1 MVYSCICSFAKHINV
16 SKPSQEDMI
25 RVSNA
30 SSPGGSRRE
39 RSGGQRGSSAGH
51 WEAEDHRFKGVST
64 NLSSAHYRLCD
75 ILASYTTMKL
85 QFILETRI
93 ISPYLARLLS
103 ISSVGEVPQIQ

>member
-1 MVYSCICSFAKHINV
+1 
-16 SKPSQEDMI
+16 MI

-64 NLSSAHYRLCD
+64 NLSSAHYRPCD

-85 QFILETRI
+85 QFILETR